1 MLVRDA
7 KGKYE
12 VIDYRETAPAA
23 AHRDMYQ
30 GRENASTIGG
40 LAVGVPG
47 ELRGLEYLHQ
57 RFGVSVSFW
66 FFGSH
71 LPFSFLVTSSCLRSA
86 ITMCLGSTASVVLCS
101 AFCVSM
107 LPTLGDMCDM
117 RVPKVRLCC
126 LGGLG

>member
-7 KGKYE
+7 EGKYE

-57 RFGVSVSFW
+57 RFGVSVSIYFS
-66 FFGSH
+66 FFRSR
-71 LPFSFLVTSSCLRSA
+71 LPFYLLLRRLACGQRSR
-86 ITMCLGSTASVVLCS
+86 CVWVPLRLWFCVLCS
-101 AFCVSM
+101 M
-107 LPTLGDMCDM
+107 LRIVRDVCDM
-117 RVPKVRLCC
+117 QVPKVRLCC